1 MEPNQSYGKRMWYLW
16 GPVVIKFGIAYLIYV
31 IVTAGLMVAYT
42 SVKTGGDADA
52 MMAIFESQ
60 TQIQQM
66 YEAVLTQLYSYA
78 VPIEGAAALVTIP
91 LVVFFFHRDRTK
103 EKKAGIAICKK
114 APLWKYAGIIVIS
127 ATMSMALNNLIL
139 ISHVSEMSESYEKVM
154 EAFYEPSFLMQI
166 VCLGI
171 VIPICEEMVYRGLMF
186 RRMRGQTKFL
196 QAALYSSVVFAITH
210 GNVVQ
215 MLYGFFMGMLLA
227 YLYEKYGSVKAPIL
241 GHITANLL
249 SVVGTNYN
257 LFGWLMKEPMR
268 MGIVTVACASLAATA
283 FVWIQRIE
291 AE

>member
-91 LVVFFFHRDRTK
+91 LMAFFFHRDRTK
-103 EKKAGIAICKK
+103 EKKAGITIYKK

-139 ISHVSEMSESYEKVM
+139 ISHMSEMSESYEKIM

-283 FVWIQRIE
+283 FVWIRRIE